1 MFTRLEIGRIA
12 GMTIYLDMMFMLV
25 LIFFTFPY
33 FTAGSTQAMSAGFVI
48 VVGLL
53 LSILLHELAHALAGG
68 LFGARVA
75 YIELTG
81 IGGVAHFERS
91 LPRSVLARSV
101 IYLAGPVANLLLWHG
116 FDALAGTVASSGH
129 RMLALPLAVLASSN
143 FVLMLF
149 NLLPA
154 YPLDGGHTLD
164 AWVGAVLGPVWAV
177 RIVAGLGLLVA
188 VGVGLYA
195 LPTGVFLLFVALFL
209 AQVNWR
215 ALHTA
220 GRWR

>member
-53 LSILLHELAHALAGG
+53 VSILLHELAHALAGG

-81 IGGVAHFERS
+81 K
-91 LPRSVLARSV
+91 
-101 IYLAGPVANLLLWHG
+101 
-116 FDALAGTVASSGH
+116 
-129 RMLALPLAVLASSN
+129 
-143 FVLMLF
+143 
-149 NLLPA
+149 
-154 YPLDGGHTLD
+154 
-164 AWVGAVLGPVWAV
+164 
-177 RIVAGLGLLVA
+177 
-188 VGVGLYA
+188 
-195 LPTGVFLLFVALFL
+195 
-209 AQVNWR
+209 
-215 ALHTA
+215 
-220 GRWR
+220 